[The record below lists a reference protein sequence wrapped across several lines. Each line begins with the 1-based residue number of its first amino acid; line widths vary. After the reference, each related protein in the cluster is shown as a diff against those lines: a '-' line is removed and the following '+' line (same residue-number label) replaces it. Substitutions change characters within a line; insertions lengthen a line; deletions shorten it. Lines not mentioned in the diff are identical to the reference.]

1 MIVGSLT
8 EDNKIFI
15 PVYWT
20 DPTATPQILTHFQ
33 GGIAYG
39 INSSQQIVGVAGFSD
54 GTPPGPAYWPA
65 PDASPLPLATLPD
78 YTVGIAYGI
87 NNSRQIVGVFLNIT
101 RDKLKL
107 SPVYWSS
114 PSVSPQPLPMLS
126 GYTEGVAYGIN
137 NSQQIIGVLI
147 NNTTATLVY
156 WSTPDTPPQQI
167 RDIDPAIINS
177 GFIDKNFIKIVDIND
192 SQQIVSVN
200 VVNTLPIPRSIPS
213 YSPNLTS
220 SPEALPVLPSNPF
233 GIATGIN
240 NSQQIVGTLGTGKDG
255 VIPFYW
261 SSPTAP
267 PQPLLLLPGYTQG
280 LAAGINDTAQVISN
294 ICFPSGTPIQT
305 NQGIIAIEKLNTKV
319 HTINNQPIKHITQT
333 TTLDKYLICFQK
345 DALGRNVPCATTI
358 MSKEHK
364 IDFEGQLIPAY
375 RFLNFSRA
383 VTKVKYTGQTLYNVL
398 LDNYDRINV
407 NNLICETLHPENII
421 AKLYSNNYTDN
432 ARNNI
437 IIQMNTS
444 LEARD
449 FPAYKDIVKQL
460 T

>member
-20 DPTATPQILTHFQ
+20 DPTATPQVLTHFQ
-33 GGIAYG
+33 GGYAYG

-54 GTPPGPAYWPA
+54 GTLPGPAYWPA

-78 YTVGIAYGI
+78 YPVGLAYGI
-87 NNSRQIVGVFLNIT
+87 NNSQQIVGAFLNIT
-101 RDKLKL
+101 NAKA

-114 PSVSPQPLPMLS
+114 PTALPQSLPMLS
-126 GYTEGVAYGIN
+126 GYTEGLAYGIN
-137 NSQQIIGVLI
+137 NSQQIIGMLV
-147 NNTTATLVY
+147 NNATAILVY
-156 WSTPDTPPQQI
+156 WSTPKTPPQQI
-167 RDIDPAIINS
+167 RDIDLDIFAS
-177 GFIDKNFIKIVDIND
+177 GFIKLADIND
-192 SQQIVSVN
+192 SQQMVSFN
-200 VVNTLPIPRSIPS
+200 VVNTLPIPS

-220 SPEALPVLPSNPF
+220 SPQALPVLPDYLV
-233 GIATGIN
+233 GIASGIN
-240 NSQQIVGTLGTGKDG
+240 NSQQIVGTLGFGKDL
-255 VIPFYW
+255 IPFYW

-267 PQPLLLLPGYTQG
+267 PQPLALLPGYTQG
-280 LAAGINDTAQVISN
+280 LASGINDTAQVISN
-294 ICFPSGTPIQT
+294 ICFLSGTPIQT
-305 NQGIIAIEKLNTKV
+305 NQGIIAIEKLNTNL

-383 VTKVKYTGQTLYNVL
+383 VTKVKYTGQILYNVL

-437 IIQMNTS
+437 IIKMNTS
-444 LEARD
+444 LEAGD

-460 T
+460 TLHF

>member
-1 MIVGSLT
+1 MIVGSLLSEADKT
-8 EDNKIFI
+8 LI

-20 DPTATPQILTHFQ
+20 DPTAVPQILTHFQ
-33 GGIAYG
+33 EGYAYG
-39 INSSQQIVGVAGFSD
+39 INSSQQIVGITGFSA
-54 GTPPGPAYWPA
+54 GPAYWPA

-78 YTVGIAYGI
+78 YPTGIAYGI
-87 NNSRQIVGVFLNIT
+87 NNSQQIVGVVLDLTVRKAN
-101 RDKLKL
+101 
-107 SPVYWSS
+107 PVYWSS
-114 PSVSPQPLPMLS
+114 PTALPQSLPMLPE
-126 GYTEGVAYGIN
+126 YTQGFAYGIN
-137 NSQQIIGVLI
+137 NSQQIIGILI
-147 NNTTATLVY
+147 NNTTVILVY
-156 WSTPDTPPQQI
+156 WSTPNTPPQRI
-167 RDIDPAIINS
+167 RDIDPNLDKEIIKLVN
-177 GFIDKNFIKIVDIND
+177 IND
-192 SQQIVSVN
+192 SQQMVSVY
-200 VVNTLPIPRSIPS
+200 VVNSFPLPS

-220 SPEALPVLPSNPF
+220 SPQSLPVLPDYPF
-233 GIATGIN
+233 GFASGIN
-240 NSQQIVGTLGTGKDG
+240 NSQQIVGGL
-255 VIPFYW
+255 VNIENNNEIILPVYW

-280 LAAGINDTAQVISN
+280 FASGINDTAQVISN
-294 ICFPSGTPIQT
+294 ICFLSGTPIQT
-305 NQGIIAIEKLNTKV
+305 NQGIIAIEKLNTKI

-358 MSKEHK
+358 MSKDHK

-383 VTKVKYTGQTLYNVL
+383 VTKVKYTGQILYNVL

-437 IIQMNTS
+437 IIKMNAS